1 MESQKINR
9 LKVVLVE
16 NGKTGKWLAEQ
27 VGKNEAT
34 VSRWCSN
41 KMQPSLDMLVK
52 IAGLLNVDPRQ
63 LINGGNN
70 DWLWQRRKLQRKR
83 RTPSILKPYCL
94 TAATI
99 SVVAHRSM
107 ISAMW
112 YLRLCFSDL
121 LAKNLMM
128 LKLRCAS
135 NVSTEELLMK
145 RKSQDSLIPPLAT
158 KI

>member
-16 NGKTGKWLAEQ
+16 NGKTGKWLAER

-52 IAGLLNVDPRQ
+52 IASLLNVDPRQ

-70 DWLWQRRKLQRKR
+70 D
-83 RTPSILKPYCL
+83 
-94 TAATI
+94 
-99 SVVAHRSM
+99 
-107 ISAMW
+107 
-112 YLRLCFSDL
+112 
-121 LAKNLMM
+121 
-128 LKLRCAS
+128 
-135 NVSTEELLMK
+135 
-145 RKSQDSLIPPLAT
+145 
-158 KI
+158 